1 MGYVGSVLVKQLRQ
15 QEPDAFLIGYD
26 LGSFSHCLSSHYQIP
41 ESYLDI
47 QYFGDA
53 RSFVMDNVNNLI
65 LGYVKCSIGECI
77 RWDPKGLYNK
87 RKKEKLTLLLVSIKN
102 IPS

>member
-26 LGSFSHCLSSHYQIP
+26 LGIFSHCLSSDCQIP

-53 RSFVMDNVNNLI
+53 RLVDRKVFDGCEGVVYLSCKNVWINN
-65 LGYVKCSIGECI
+65 
-77 RWDPKGLYNK
+77 
-87 RKKEKLTLLLVSIKN
+87 
-102 IPS
+102 